1 MAGDALDD
9 HAGTVA
15 GGGVVIDAVLTDRAS
30 ASPRWRSHVAYA
42 EVVRYFTA
50 LSDAANSALV
60 DIPAPPEADRG

>member
-15 GGGVVIDAVLTDRAS
+15 GGGVVILLAAAMS
-30 ASPRWRSHVAYA
+30 CPI
-42 EVVRYFTA
+42 VVRYFTA
-50 LSDAANSALV
+50 LSAAANSALV

>member
-1 MAGDALDD
+1 M
-9 HAGTVA
+9 
-15 GGGVVIDAVLTDRAS
+15 IDAVLTDRAS